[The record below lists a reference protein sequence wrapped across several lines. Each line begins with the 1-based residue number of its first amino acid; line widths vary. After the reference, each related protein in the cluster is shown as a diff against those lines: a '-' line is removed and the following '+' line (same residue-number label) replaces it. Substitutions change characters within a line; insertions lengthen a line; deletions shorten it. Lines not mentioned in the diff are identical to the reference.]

1 MISDT
6 TPRVSIVT
14 IFLNAERFLD
24 QAMQNIPRQNFT
36 DFELIVVDHGSTDGS
51 TAIARGYVGR
61 RSGRAR
67 AIGQAAG
74 ALGCAITGRRTSPL
88 MKSDQSLNRVERRRG
103 PGIASSAVLK
113 ASSRRT
119 WLDGPHYLAKTPPD
133 AECLL

>member
-1 MISDT
+1 VISDT
-6 TPRVSIVT
+6 TPRGSIVT

-24 QAMQNIPRQNFT
+24 QAMQNVPRQNFT
-36 DFELIVVDHGSTDGS
+36 DFARIVVDDGSTDGS

-74 ALGCAITGRRTSPL
+74 ARGCAITARRTSPL
-88 MKSDQSLNRVERRRG
+88 MKSDQSLNRVEHTRG
-103 PGIASSAVLK
+103 LGLASPAVLK
-113 ASSRRT
+113 APSRQT
-119 WLDGPHYLAKTPPD
+119 WLDGPDYLAKTPFD